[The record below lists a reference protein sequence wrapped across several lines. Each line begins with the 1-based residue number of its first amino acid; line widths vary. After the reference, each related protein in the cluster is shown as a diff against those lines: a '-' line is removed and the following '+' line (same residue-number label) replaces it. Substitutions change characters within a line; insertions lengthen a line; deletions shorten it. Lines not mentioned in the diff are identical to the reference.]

1 MEKGEQ
7 KENESTIENNK
18 LGEKQGIHLQREMTP
33 LSEIPQ
39 TPEGIVLLLKWLQ
52 NIIDKLG
59 KNHLPDI
66 LRYYVDI
73 GWITEDVKLDLI
85 KYAKGISDH

>member
-1 MEKGEQ
+1 M
-7 KENESTIENNK
+7 
-18 LGEKQGIHLQREMTP
+18 
-33 LSEIPQ
+33 
-39 TPEGIVLLLKWLQ
+39 VFLLKWLQ

-85 KYAKGISDH
+85 KYAKGISDHEHKEDEMKGLIT